1 THCTVGAV
9 AGQLTAEQRVAGTI
23 PTPNNSLCDT
33 QIVVSGLEEQPI
45 TYDNHSPKCAKSF
58 HQLQSAGERSIR
70 ELIFSYVVG
79 ASTNIRFHIHV
90 TPIPEKTICR
100 TYKELIRVR
109 ITPATVT
116 VQLFSSVVSKGEFVV
131 GISTAGLISRFNE
144 CRGTYAVNAAHY
156 LRNSRNDNKDSGLGG
171 AFSTTPNITTMSALP
186 YFSEITSIQ
195 IK

>member
-1 THCTVGAV
+1 MR
-9 AGQLTAEQRVAGTI
+9 LTFSV
-23 PTPNNSLCDT
+23 
-33 QIVVSGLEEQPI
+33 
-45 TYDNHSPKCAKSF
+45 K
-58 HQLQSAGERSIR
+58 
-70 ELIFSYVVG
+70 IFSYVVG

-186 YFSEITSIQ
+186 SWILDFIVKSNVHGKGLGTHVLEIHNYRGPSAVAFGISNPPD
-195 IK
+195 KRGDYSKPCLMHKSHDADSK